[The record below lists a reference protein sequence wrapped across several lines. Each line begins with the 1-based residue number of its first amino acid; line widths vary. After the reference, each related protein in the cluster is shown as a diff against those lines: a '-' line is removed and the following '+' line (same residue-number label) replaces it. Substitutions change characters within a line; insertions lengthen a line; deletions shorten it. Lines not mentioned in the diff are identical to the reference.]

1 VVDGKHIWNH
11 LTVRRESEV
20 LRTSRGSALGEVVV
34 IGQEEVASQIAY
46 ADRVIVNKVDLI
58 EKDDDKEDEE
68 KEEKEEEKGKDNS
81 KDKKEDNATDEDSKS
96 KGSTSLKNAA
106 NNNNESSLSSQ
117 DKKKRGLED
126 VCKAIRS
133 LNPRADIL
141 KATNG
146 KVALNQLLGI
156 KAFDLKC
163 QV

>member
-58 EKDDDKEDEE
+58 EKDDDDEDEE
-68 KEEKEEEKGKDNS
+68 KE
-81 KDKKEDNATDEDSKS
+81 KDKDINDDKKNDNATDKS
-96 KGSTSLKNAA
+96 KASTSLKNAA
-106 NNNNESSLSSQ
+106 NNNNESSPSSQ

>member
-58 EKDDDKEDEE
+58 EKDDDDDDDSNREH
-68 KEEKEEEKGKDNS
+68 
-81 KDKKEDNATDEDSKS
+81 KKEDIGLKSDKDLKSEASEKVNTSKHQN
-96 KGSTSLKNAA
+96 K
-106 NNNNESSLSSQ
+106 SSLSSQ

-163 QV
+163 QVYVCMRVFV